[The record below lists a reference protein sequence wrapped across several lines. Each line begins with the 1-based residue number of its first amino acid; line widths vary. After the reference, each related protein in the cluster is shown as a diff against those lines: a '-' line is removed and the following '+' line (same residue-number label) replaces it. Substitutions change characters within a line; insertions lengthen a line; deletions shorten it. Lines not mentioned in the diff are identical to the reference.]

1 MLDFGTYPT
10 PVEWLEP
17 LSSASTALWVKHDD
31 LTNAQYGGSKVRKL
45 GPLFED
51 AKYRGAT
58 RLVTLGAVG
67 SHHVLAT
74 GIFGKHAGFSVQA
87 VVMPQ
92 PQSCHVLQTARASIG
107 QGVRMIPVTSYR
119 EAMREM
125 ATCQE
130 QGAYAIPT
138 GGSNRLGTL
147 GLVTA
152 AAELEAQVH
161 AGLLPEPNLI
171 VVALGSGGTAGGL
184 CAGLVRTRLRTR
196 VLAIAVAEPV
206 KVFAERAHVLANELL
221 DPALR
226 RNLAARLEVDRSY
239 LGDGYGFPTPK
250 SVHAAREAARVGLVL
265 DDTYTAKAFAAA
277 LDRVAL
283 GQKQTVL
290 FWNTLSSASLEPL
303 LANAPEEHELAAEI
317 RQLARS

>member
-107 QGVRMIPVTSYR
+107 QGVRMIPVTAYR

-196 VLAIAVAEPV
+196 VLAIAVAE
-206 KVFAERAHVLANELL
+206 
-221 DPALR
+221 
-226 RNLAARLEVDRSY
+226 RS
-239 LGDGYGFPTPK
+239 
-250 SVHAAREAARVGLVL
+250 
-265 DDTYTAKAFAAA
+265 
-277 LDRVAL
+277 
-283 GQKQTVL
+283 
-290 FWNTLSSASLEPL
+290 
-303 LANAPEEHELAAEI
+303 EEHTSEL
-317 RQLARS
+317 Q